1 MKMKYFSILFAV
13 AGIFFLYFLSQLSQP
28 PYIEI
33 KEMKNYD
40 GKQVIV
46 EGIVTDYK
54 LTKQGNQIIT
64 IDDKNTKT
72 TVFVE
77 GKTEV
82 EYGDKIRVTGSVQ
95 KYENN
100 WEIVIDNN
108 RLLKIVEKW
117 HSISFPLWQLAENPT
132 KYLNLNVNVTG
143 ILESSSNAFF
153 YLIDSER
160 GYSIIVFY
168 DLSRNITI
176 IPGQKV
182 CVLGKFSFD
191 EENFRYQL
199 NIFEEKHKIIFME
212 KK

>member
-1 MKMKYFSILFAV
+1 MKLKYFSILFAV
-13 AGIFFLYFLSQLSQP
+13 VGIFFLYFLSQLSQP
-28 PYIEI
+28 LFIEI
-33 KEMKNYD
+33 KEMRNYD

-46 EGIVTDYK
+46 EGTVTDYK

-64 IDDKNTKT
+64 IEDENSTT

-77 GKTEV
+77 GKTDV
-82 EYGDKIRVTGSVQ
+82 EYGDKIRVAGSVQ
-95 KYENN
+95 KYKDD

-117 HSISFPLWQLAENPT
+117 HSISFPLWQLAENPA

-143 ILESSSNAFF
+143 IIESSSNAFF
-153 YLIDSER
+153 YLVDLER
-160 GYSIIVFY
+160 GYSLIVFY
-168 DLSRNITI
+168 DLSKNITI

-182 CVLGKFSFD
+182 NILGKFSFD

-199 NIFEEKHKIIFME
+199 KICEEKHKLIPVE
-212 KK
+212 K